1 MQSSE
6 TYFHLTELG
15 DGFKLQ
21 HLAWFSHESLRP
33 SQVAFNPLGDYCLL
47 VTHNL
52 ELYAVCVERILPSS
66 TGTDSLAGVTV
77 CNRFDYVRGV

>member
-1 MQSSE
+1 M
-6 TYFHLTELG
+6 TELG
-15 DGFKLQ
+15 DDFKLQ

-66 TGTDSLAGVTV
+66 TGTDSLTGVTV
-77 CNRFDYVRGV
+77 CNRFDYVIGV

>member
-6 TYFHLTELG
+6 TYFHSTELG

-66 TGTDSLAGVTV
+66 TGTDSLTGVTV
-77 CNRFDYVRGV
+77 CNRFDYVIGV